1 MQKLTRMATV
11 GASVTALF
19 GSCCALPLLLLG
31 LTGTVGFASAL
42 VPYQKYFTIL
52 TIILLGTAFYLVY
65 GRKQKVCED
74 AKFCNSASQKWTK
87 ILLWISMAL
96 AAIFLIGPHLM
107 AP

>member
-1 MQKLTRMATV
+1 MQLSRITAV
-11 GASVTALF
+11 GASAAALF

-42 VPYQKYFTIL
+42 VPYQKYFTVL
-52 TIILLGTAFYLVY
+52 TIVLLGTAFFLVY
-65 GRKQKVCED
+65 GRKQVACENP
-74 AKFCNSASQKWTK
+74 KLCSPKSQRLTK

-96 AAIFLIGPHLM
+96 AAIFLIGPYLL